1 MVPIENIKDR
11 LYRRSL
17 ILIHFVSSIKKQEF
31 ITFTDTMRIIFLL
44 LFIFITTTIQA
55 QWTDAELD
63 EADTAAGIETLT
75 DEEQDII
82 MYINLCRLFP
92 KQFAELE
99 LSPYKVNEG
108 FPDSYK
114 KQFQKYKKTLLKDLT
129 NRQPANALRFDSA
142 LHADSKCYAT
152 EISKADRKGH
162 TRINCPQSNYAEC
175 ISFGMVSGKDI
186 AIQWLVDAGVSTLG
200 HRKIVLDPS
209 YTKTGVTITN
219 HFKWPGCAVAEFF

>member
-1 MVPIENIKDR
+1 
-11 LYRRSL
+11 
-17 ILIHFVSSIKKQEF
+17 
-31 ITFTDTMRIIFLL
+31 MRTTLLFFFLL
-44 LFIFITTTIQA
+44 TTIIIHA
-55 QWTDAELD
+55 QWTDAQLD
-63 EADTAAGIETLT
+63 EADTAADIENLT
-75 DEEQDII
+75 DEERDVIL
-82 MYINLCRLFP
+82 YINLCRLFP

-114 KQFQKYKKTLLKDLT
+114 KQFQKYKKTLLKDLA

-142 LHADSKCYAT
+142 LHADSRCYAK

-162 TRINCPQSNYAEC
+162 TRINCPESNYAEC
-175 ISFGMVSGKDI
+175 ISFGMTNGRDI
-186 AIQWLVDAGVSTLG
+186 AIQWLVDTGVSTLG

-209 YTKTGVTITN
+209 YKKTGVTISN